1 MSDPHFTAEKVLE
14 GRLVSQVRFTEFR
27 NWMMAEHPDYLTDDE
42 LIALYD
48 QHVKH
53 RDISPVAQVMS
64 DPTPSPVAK
73 VMSDPKSL
81 RQILEDAPSN
91 VHPIAGEVGIDRA
104 RSADFL
110 RAVQAPDKSTQPPL
124 TKRLSRK
131 AKKAARRARKRL
143 RRHS

>member
-27 NWMMAEHPDYLTDDE
+27 VWMLGQHPVYLTDDE

-53 RDISPVAQVMS
+53 RDEYLISLITPAAQPVPAAQPEPDALTSLVMKMNERVIQP
-64 DPTPSPVAK
+64 DPE
-73 VMSDPKSL
+73 
-81 RQILEDAPSN
+81 R
-91 VHPIAGEVGIDRA
+91 
-104 RSADFL
+104 FL
-110 RAVQAPDKSTQPPL
+110 RVVKAPDKSTQPPL

-143 RRHS
+143 RKR